1 MKKEFMNP
9 ELEVLRF
16 QKGVDVLL
24 TSDEENSTPGVS
36 TSGHATGSQS
46 LSRGIFDN
54 SVD

>member
-16 QKGVDVLL
+16 PKGVDVLL
-24 TSDEENSTPGVS
+24 TSDDEENSVKVS
-36 TSGHATGSQS
+36 SSPANSTQS

>member
-24 TSDEENSTPGVS
+24 TSDETEYDSVPVS
-36 TSGHATGSQS
+36 SSPATSSKS

>member
-1 MKKEFMNP
+1 MKKDFMNP

-24 TSDEENSTPGVS
+24 TSDETIEVSDSPANSS
-36 TSGHATGSQS
+36 KS

>member
-1 MKKEFMNP
+1 MKKEFINP

-16 QKGVDVLL
+16 QKSADVLL
-24 TSDEENSTPGVS
+24 TSEPEETTVPMSSSPA
-36 TSGHATGSQS
+36 TSSPS

>member
-1 MKKEFMNP
+1 MKKDFMNP

-24 TSDEENSTPGVS
+24 DSNDEIPVSESPANSS
-36 TSGHATGSQS
+36 KS

>member
-24 TSDEENSTPGVS
+24 TSDDTEGINVS
-36 TSGHATGSQS
+36 SSPATSSKS

>member
-24 TSDEENSTPGVS
+24 TSDENTIEVSDSPANSS
-36 TSGHATGSQS
+36 KS

>member
-9 ELEVLRF
+9 EMEVLRF

-24 TSDEENSTPGVS
+24 TSENEINVS
-36 TSGHATGSQS
+36 SSPANSSKS

>member
-1 MKKEFMNP
+1 MKKEFINP

-16 QKGVDVLL
+16 QKGADVLL
-24 TSDEENSTPGVS
+24 TSEEEENNLNVS
-36 TSGHATGSQS
+36 SSPATSSKS

>member
-1 MKKEFMNP
+1 MNP
-9 ELEVLRF
+9 ELEVLHF

-24 TSDEENSTPGVS
+24 TSDEETLGVS
-36 TSGHATGSQS
+36 ESPANSSKS